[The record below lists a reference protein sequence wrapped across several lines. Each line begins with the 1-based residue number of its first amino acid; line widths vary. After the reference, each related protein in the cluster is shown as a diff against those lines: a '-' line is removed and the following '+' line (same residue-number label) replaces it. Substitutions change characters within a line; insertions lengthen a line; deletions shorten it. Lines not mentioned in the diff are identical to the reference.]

1 LASLVLPR
9 PHWPGLLLGLAG
21 VTLVLAL
28 LPQPTKLPVFAVA
41 LALGVAFVLLDYGF
55 AGGYRALLEQGDGR
69 ALGAS
74 FIAPAVAALVVLPV
88 GLLAEGFGRFVAPI
102 GLPLLGGAMVFGIGM
117 QLANGCGSGTL
128 VAAGQGSRRMWVALP
143 FFCLGGVLGSLMV
156 PAAMRLP
163 DLGVV
168 DFGAL
173 LGPWGGL
180 AATLAVLL
188 VGALLVLRGAWPSAA
203 ALRAGAIIGALAGL
217 MFLASGLP
225 WGITTGLTLW
235 GAKAAMMM
243 GADMPA
249 AAFWAEGWTRA
260 ALEGPVL
267 ALDSSLADVGLLLGA
282 LLAAAA
288 QGRLRHCQPLGLRGA
303 AGAALGGVLMGVG
316 ARLAFGCNVGAFL
329 GGGASGSLHGVL
341 WVAATLPG
349 CWLGI
354 RLRPVF
360 GLPTSPGPAAPPPHP
375 PRSPPSALPAP

>member
-1 LASLVLPR
+1 MSAVLPLPVAR
-9 PHWPGLLLGLAG
+9 PHWPGLALGLAG
-21 VTLVLAL
+21 VALVAAR
-28 LPQPTKLPVFAVA
+28 LPAGMAPVFAVA
-41 LALGVAFVLLDYGF
+41 LALGLAFVLLDYGF
-55 AGGYRALLEQGDGR
+55 AGGFRAFLQSGDGR

-88 GLLAEGFGRFVAPI
+88 GLLAEGFGRFVAPL
-102 GLPLLGGAMVFGIGM
+102 GLPLLVGAAIFGVGM

-143 FFCLGGVLGSLMV
+143 FFCLGGVLGSLLV

-168 DFGAL
+168 DLGAL

-180 AATLAVLL
+180 AATLAMLL
-188 VGALLVLRGAWPSAA
+188 AGALLVLRGARPRAA
-203 ALRAGAIIGALAGL
+203 ELRAGAIIGGLAGL

-249 AAFWAEGWTRA
+249 APFWAEGWARA
-260 ALEGPVL
+260 ALDGSLL
-267 ALDSSLADVGLLLGA
+267 ALDSSLADIGLLLGA

-288 QGRLRHCQPLGLRGA
+288 QGRLRHRQPVSLRGA

-316 ARLAFGCNVGAFL
+316 ARLAYGCNVGAFL
-329 GGGASGSLHGVL
+329 GGGASGSLHGVI
-341 WVAATLPG
+341 WVAAALPG
-349 CWLGI
+349 SWLGI

-360 GLPTSPGPAAPPPHP
+360 GLN
-375 PRSPPSALPAP
+375 